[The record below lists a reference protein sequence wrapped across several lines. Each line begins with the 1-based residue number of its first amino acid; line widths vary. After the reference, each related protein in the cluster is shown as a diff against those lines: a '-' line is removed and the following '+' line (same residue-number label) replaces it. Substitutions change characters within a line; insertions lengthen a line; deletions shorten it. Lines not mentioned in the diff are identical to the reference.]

1 MMWISTFCAIVRGK
15 VGSGRMWMGRQ
26 NVHKSVGL
34 STAGTRMVLN
44 RFVLAT
50 LLWIKNPRN
59 NKIRDAHVELFSDL
73 HNYA

>member
-1 MMWISTFCAIVRGK
+1 MMWISTFCAMVRGK

-26 NVHKSVGL
+26 NVHKSVEL
-34 STAGTRMVLN
+34 STADTRIPLN
-44 RFVLAT
+44 RFVLAA

-59 NKIRDAHVELFSDL
+59 NKIRDVHIELFSDL